1 MTPLTPK
8 PRETSI
14 PSWCPSLVSL
24 RSSSG
29 YKSQLGGRDA
39 GSCCFPAEPERSSG
53 ASEHPLPVRAPGE
66 EQHPGCSRLRDD
78 GMQQLICTNGP
89 RKAGSALQRRTHS
102 SNNLNSSAFPS
113 KKSLRMEERPYSGI
127 SPPTCTE
134 TWLGMLE
141 NSCPGREK
149 HRICNVAAALGR
161 SWSTAGCPALLSV
174 PARTD

>member
-1 MTPLTPK
+1 M
-8 PRETSI
+8 
-14 PSWCPSLVSL
+14 
-24 RSSSG
+24 
-29 YKSQLGGRDA
+29 Q
-39 GSCCFPAEPERSSG
+39 
-53 ASEHPLPVRAPGE
+53 APGE
-66 EQHPGCSRLRDD
+66 ERHPGCSGLGDD

-141 NSCPGREK
+141 NSCLGREK
-149 HRICNVAAALGR
+149 HQICNVGSSSWKKLDHGWMSSAAFCARLDR
-161 SWSTAGCPALLSV
+161 LRQSWEEPSPEHVWLCRQPKAKKSV
-174 PARTD
+174 HLC